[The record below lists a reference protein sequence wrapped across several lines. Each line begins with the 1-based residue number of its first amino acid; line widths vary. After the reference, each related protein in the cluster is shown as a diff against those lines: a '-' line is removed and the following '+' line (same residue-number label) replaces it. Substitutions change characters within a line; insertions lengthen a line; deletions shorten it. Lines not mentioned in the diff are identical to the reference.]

1 MLIFIIFL
9 LHEFSTGNIFL
20 QQFEDRYI
28 QNLFLG
34 QFQMQGNGGS
44 AALEGGHQQ
53 VDMWVDANQ
62 GRNQMGESLPWEL
75 FFIRTP
81 VKWLAPWKSIE

>member
-53 VDMWVDANQ
+53 VDM
-62 GRNQMGESLPWEL
+62 
-75 FFIRTP
+75 
-81 VKWLAPWKSIE
+81 